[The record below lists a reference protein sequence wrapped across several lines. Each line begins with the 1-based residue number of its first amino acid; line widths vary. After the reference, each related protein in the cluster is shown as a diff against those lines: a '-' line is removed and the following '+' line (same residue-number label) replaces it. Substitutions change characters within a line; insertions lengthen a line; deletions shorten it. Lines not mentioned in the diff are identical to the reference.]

1 MVKSEEFH
9 FFVMYFLYRSSETSY
24 KKSVNTKCSSQI
36 SLFSLSCIFCR
47 GLRKLAMRNL
57 GFGIK
62 EMYRGFNIA
71 AQVKL
76 LQRYVP
82 SLKVSDVTRYLHTV
96 YNTLHV
102 SVNSVLTK
110 KMAEGAVSWINKLFN
125 M

>member
-1 MVKSEEFH
+1 MYPVQQICNGEVRRIS
-9 FFVMYFLYRSSETSY
+9 FF
-24 KKSVNTKCSSQI
+24 
-36 SLFSLSCIFCR
+36 LSCIFCR

-82 SLKVSDVTRYLHTV
+82 SLKVSDVTRYSIPT
-96 YNTLHV
+96 Y
-102 SVNSVLTK
+102 S
-110 KMAEGAVSWINKLFN
+110 M
-125 M
+125 

>member
-1 MVKSEEFH
+1 MFKPEEYH
-9 FFVMYFLYRSSETSY
+9 FFGIY
-24 KKSVNTKCSSQI
+24 
-36 SLFSLSCIFCR
+36 FCR

-82 SLKVSDVTRYLHTV
+82 SLKVSDVTRYSILT
-96 YNTLHV
+96 YSIYCSSSV
-102 SVNSVLTK
+102 SKQCLNI
-110 KMAEGAVSWINKLFN
+110 KMAECAVSWILDICEI
-125 M
+125 

>member
-1 MVKSEEFH
+1 MVKSEEFN

-24 KKSVNTKCSSQI
+24 KESVNTKCSSQKNFI
-36 SLFSLSCIFCR
+36 FLSCIFCR

-82 SLKVSDVTRYLHTV
+82 SLKVSDVTRYSIPT
-96 YNTLHV
+96 Y
-102 SVNSVLTK
+102 S
-110 KMAEGAVSWINKLFN
+110 I
-125 M
+125 